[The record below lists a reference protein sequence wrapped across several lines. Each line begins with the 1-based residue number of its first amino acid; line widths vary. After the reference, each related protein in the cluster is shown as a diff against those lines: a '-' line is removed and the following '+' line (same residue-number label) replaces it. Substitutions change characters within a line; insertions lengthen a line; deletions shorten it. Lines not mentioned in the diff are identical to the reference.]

1 MTTPVL
7 VMRLPSAAARK
18 RVAAF
23 AIVMMVSFPR
33 RTLFVL
39 VALSRIASIDDPT
52 DFI

>member
-1 MTTPVL
+1 
-7 VMRLPSAAARK
+7 
-18 RVAAF
+18 
-23 AIVMMVSFPR
+23 MMVSFPR